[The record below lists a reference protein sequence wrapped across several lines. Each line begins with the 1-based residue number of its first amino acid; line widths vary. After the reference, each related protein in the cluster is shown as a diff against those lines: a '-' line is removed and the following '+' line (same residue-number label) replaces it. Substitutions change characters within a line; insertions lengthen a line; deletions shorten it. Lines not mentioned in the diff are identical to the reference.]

1 MARVRVAY
9 TTTLLSAVASAAFA
23 TASISATNPVVSHI
37 AAGTATFSYEL
48 VPMEYKADSVSS
60 TDSLTTIE
68 ITKISGDTV
77 TPSEDSVFSTTLNRV
92 STTGVSDSAPVFT
105 STLGKTESVS
115 PSDSPVLNPQITK
128 TDSVS
133 PSDSPVLNPQLVA
146 ADSVTMSDT
155 LNRIVTAT
163 VDFDLSDSDVDPDP
177 VTLSDAPVF
186 TVTAKPSDTVS
197 ISDSVETN
205 YQPGDTTAMYPDSVI
220 ISDGDIGGFIVR
232 ATEPYTGVIG
242 APGYLGQVIVNDDKI
257 TSGDNTNSGLVYEF
271 VYTETM
277 IGGHELNETPIV

>member
-1 MARVRVAY
+1 MARVRLSY

-37 AAGTATFSYEL
+37 AAGTATFSYDL
-48 VPMEYKADSVSS
+48 VPMEHKHDSVSP
-60 TDSLTTIE
+60 TDSVTTIE
-68 ITKISGDTV
+68 VTKVSGDTV
-77 TPSEDSVFSTTLNRV
+77 TPLEASVFSTTLNRV

-115 PSDSPVLNPQITK
+115 PSDASVLNPQLVK

-133 PSDSPVLNPQLVA
+133 PSDSPVLNPQLVKT
-146 ADSVTMSDT
+146 DSVTMSDT
-155 LNRIVTAT
+155 RNKVFTAT
-163 VDFDLSDSDVDPDP
+163 VDFDVSDSDVDPDP
-177 VTLSDAPVF
+177 VAVADAPVF

-197 ISDSVETN
+197 MSDSVETN
-205 YQPGDTTAMYPDSVI
+205 YQPGDTVAMYPDSVI

-232 ATEPYTGVIG
+232 ATEPYTGVLG
-242 APGYLGQVIVNDDKI
+242 APGYLGQVILNDDKI
-257 TSGDNTNSGLVYEF
+257 TSGDNTNSGLTFQF

-277 IGGHELNETPIV
+277 IGAHELNETPIA